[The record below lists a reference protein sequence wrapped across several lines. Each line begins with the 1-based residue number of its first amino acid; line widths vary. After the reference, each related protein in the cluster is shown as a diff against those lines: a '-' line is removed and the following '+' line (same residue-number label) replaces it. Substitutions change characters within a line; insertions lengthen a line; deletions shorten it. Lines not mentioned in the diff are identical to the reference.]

1 MVPRI
6 SQSTTDGVASITMA
20 DLAKARLGCIDPKA
34 LAELLQ
40 LTPDQ
45 RAQLMARLRQ
55 SPEVL
60 RPDGTLPVEVGLGFT
75 TAIKALNNPA
85 C

>member
-1 MVPRI
+1 
-6 SQSTTDGVASITMA
+6 MA
-20 DLAKARLGCIDPKA
+20 DLAKARLGCIDPRV

-60 RPDGTLPVEVGLGFT
+60 RPDGTLPVEVGLGLT
-75 TAIKALNNPA
+75 TAIKVLSNPA
-85 C
+85 S

>member
-1 MVPRI
+1 
-6 SQSTTDGVASITMA
+6 MA

-45 RAQLMARLRQ
+45 RAQLMARLQ
-55 SPEVL
+55 ESPEVL
-60 RPDGTLPVEVGLGFT
+60 RADGTLPVEVGFGLT
-75 TAIKALNNPA
+75 TAIKALGPQA
-85 C
+85 A

>member
-1 MVPRI
+1 MPSIGWR
-6 SQSTTDGVASITMA
+6 TTDGAFSITMA
-20 DLAKARLGCIDPKA
+20 DLAKARLGCIDPCV

-60 RPDGTLPVEVGLGFT
+60 RPNGTLPVEVGLGLT
-75 TAIKALNNPA
+75 TAIKALSNPA
-85 C
+85 A

>member
-1 MVPRI
+1 
-6 SQSTTDGVASITMA
+6 MA
-20 DLAKARLGCIDPKA
+20 DLAKARLGCIDPNA

-40 LTPDQ
+40 LTADQ

-60 RPDGTLPVEVGLGFT
+60 RADGTLPVEVGLGFT
-75 TAIKALNNPA
+75 TAIKALSNA
-85 C
+85 AG

>member
-1 MVPRI
+1 MR
-6 SQSTTDGVASITMA
+6 TDITMA

-45 RAQLMARLRQ
+45 RAQLMARLQ
-55 SPEVL
+55 ESPEVL
-60 RPDGTLPVEVGLGFT
+60 RADGTLPVEVGFGLT
-75 TAIKALNNPA
+75 TAIKALGPQA
-85 C
+85 G